1 MKTETLLTSWSTV
14 ATLAAL
20 ENLGVARS
28 AFARHKNQLS
38 PGKRHSLH
46 FELLMKFIARRS
58 RGGNYII
65 VRYRDQGNYHL

>member
-1 MKTETLLTSWSTV
+1 M

-20 ENLGVARS
+20 ENLGVAHS

-38 PGKRHSLH
+38 PYQRHSLH

-65 VRYRDQGNYHL
+65 VRYRNLPDLET